1 MKKRIMAGFAWV
13 AMLLLASTP
22 SPTPAFAGTD
32 CGPATR
38 TAISFSSSGD
48 NTVIAADST
57 SVLYIWQFFFVNNS
71 TTTDTNITLKE
82 GSTSVS
88 GAYTIASKGSHTAM
102 CTGTPWA
109 IVPAGSAFVV
119 NSSAAVQVSGT
130 VYYTRS
136 R

>member
-1 MKKRIMAGFAWV
+1 MKKRFLAATAWFV
-13 AMLLLASTP
+13 LMFLAVTPSTP
-22 SPTPAFAGTD
+22 VYASADCQPAN
-32 CGPATR
+32 R
-38 TAISFSSSGD
+38 TAINFSSSGD

-57 SVLYIWQFFFVNNS
+57 SVLYVWQFFFVNGDAS
-71 TTTDTNITLKE
+71 TATNITLKE
-82 GSTSVS
+82 GSTSIS
-88 GAYTIASKGSHTAM
+88 GAYKIAAAGSHTAA

-109 IVPAGSAFVV
+109 IVPAGSAFIM